1 MKPHTEVLPAGLYM
15 VATPIGNARDITLRA
30 LDVLASADVL
40 AAEDTRNLRRLLQ
53 IHNIPI
59 GDRPLVAYHD
69 HNGTRARPRLLQALQ
84 SGQSVAYA
92 SDAGT
97 PMIADPGFDLVRS
110 AITEGHNVTTAPG
123 ATALAAAVTVAGLPS
138 DRLLFAGF
146 LPNGSTA
153 RRKALVEL
161 GPIPATLILYESP
174 KRLAATL
181 ADAADVLGDRPAVVC
196 RELTKKFEECLRG
209 RLTSL
214 AERYVDSPP
223 KGEIVLLIERGDT
236 AAVNEL
242 EVEAA
247 LRDALTAHTVKD
259 AATIVSNAFGLPR
272 RQIYQMAMR
281 MNKSD

>member
-1 MKPHTEVLPAGLYM
+1 MKPHTDVLPAGLYM

-40 AAEDTRNLRRLLQ
+40 AAEDTRSLRRLLQ

-69 HNGTRARPRLLQALQ
+69 HNGARARPRLLHALQ

-110 AITEGHNVTTAPG
+110 AIVEGYNVTTAPG

-138 DRLLFAGF
+138 DRLFFAGF
-146 LPNGSTA
+146 LPNTSTA
-153 RRKALVEL
+153 RRTALTEL
-161 GPIPATLILYESP
+161 RQIPATLVLYESP
-174 KRLAATL
+174 KRVAATL
-181 ADAADVLGDRPAVVC
+181 ADAADVLGDRPAAIC

-209 RLTSL
+209 GLKSL
-214 AERYVDSPP
+214 AERCADSPP
-223 KGEIVLLIERGDT
+223 RGEIVLLIERGEIE
-236 AAVNEL
+236 AVNEL
-242 EVEAA
+242 EMESA
-247 LRDALTAHTVKD
+247 LKNALTSHTVKD

-272 RQIYQMAMR
+272 RQVYQIAMR
-281 MNKSD
+281 MNNDD

>member
-1 MKPHTEVLPAGLYM
+1 MKPHTDVLPAGLYM

-40 AAEDTRNLRRLLQ
+40 AAEDTRSLRRLLQ

-69 HNGTRARPRLLQALQ
+69 HNGARARPRLLQALQ

-110 AITEGHNVTTAPG
+110 AIVEGYNVTTAPG

-138 DRLLFAGF
+138 DRLFFAGF
-146 LPNGSTA
+146 LPNTSTA
-153 RRKALVEL
+153 RRTALTEL
-161 GPIPATLILYESP
+161 RQIPATLVLYESP
-174 KRLAATL
+174 KRVAATL
-181 ADAADVLGDRPAVVC
+181 ADAADVLGDRPAAIC

-209 RLTSL
+209 GLKSL
-214 AERYVDSPP
+214 AERCADSPP
-223 KGEIVLLIERGDT
+223 RGEIVLLIERGEIE
-236 AAVNEL
+236 AVNEL
-242 EVEAA
+242 EMESA
-247 LRDALTAHTVKD
+247 LKNALTSHTVKD

-272 RQIYQMAMR
+272 RQVYQIAMR
-281 MNKSD
+281 MNNDD

>member
-153 RRKALVEL
+153 RRKALAEL
-161 GPIPATLILYESP
+161 GPIPATLIVYESP

-181 ADAADVLGDRPAVVC
+181 ADAADVLGDRPAVIC

-214 AERYVDSPP
+214 AERYAESPP
-223 KGEIVLLIERGDT
+223 KGEIVLLIERGDSVV
-236 AAVNEL
+236 VNEL
-242 EVEAA
+242 EMEAA
-247 LRDALTAHTVKD
+247 LKHALMAHTVKD

-272 RQIYQMAMR
+272 RQVYQMAMR
-281 MNKSD
+281 MNKSE

>member
-1 MKPHTEVLPAGLYM
+1 MKPHTDVLPAGLYM

-40 AAEDTRNLRRLLQ
+40 AAEDTRSLRRLLQ

-69 HNGTRARPRLLQALQ
+69 HNGARARPRLLQALQ

-110 AITEGHNVTTAPG
+110 AIVEGYNVTTAPG

-138 DRLLFAGF
+138 DRLFFAGF
-146 LPNGSTA
+146 LPNTSTA
-153 RRKALVEL
+153 RRTALTEL
-161 GPIPATLILYESP
+161 RQIPATLVLYESP
-174 KRLAATL
+174 KRVAATL
-181 ADAADVLGDRPAVVC
+181 ADAADVLGDRPAAIC

-209 RLTSL
+209 GLKSL
-214 AERYVDSPP
+214 AERCADSPP
-223 KGEIVLLIERGDT
+223 RGEIVLLIERGEIE
-236 AAVNEL
+236 AVNEL
-242 EVEAA
+242 EMESA
-247 LRDALTAHTVKD
+247 LRNALTSHTVKD

-272 RQIYQMAMR
+272 RQVYQIAMR
-281 MNKSD
+281 MNNDD

>member
-1 MKPHTEVLPAGLYM
+1 MKPHTDVLPAGLYM

-40 AAEDTRNLRRLLQ
+40 AAEDTRSLRRLLQ

-69 HNGTRARPRLLQALQ
+69 HNGARARPRLLHALQ

-110 AITEGHNVTTAPG
+110 AIVEGYNVTTAPG

-138 DRLLFAGF
+138 DRLFFAGF
-146 LPNGSTA
+146 LPNTSTA
-153 RRKALVEL
+153 RRTALTEL
-161 GPIPATLILYESP
+161 RQIPATLVLYESP
-174 KRLAATL
+174 KRVAATL
-181 ADAADVLGDRPAVVC
+181 ADAADVLGDRPAAIC

-209 RLTSL
+209 GLKSL
-214 AERYVDSPP
+214 AERCADSPP
-223 KGEIVLLIERGDT
+223 RGEIVLLIERGEIE
-236 AAVNEL
+236 AVNEL
-242 EVEAA
+242 EMESA
-247 LRDALTAHTVKD
+247 LRNALTSHTVKD

-272 RQIYQMAMR
+272 RQVYQIAMR
-281 MNKSD
+281 MNNDD

>member
-1 MKPHTEVLPAGLYM
+1 MKPHTDVLPAGLYM

-40 AAEDTRNLRRLLQ
+40 AAEDTRSLRRLLQ

-69 HNGTRARPRLLQALQ
+69 HNGARARPRLLQALQ

-110 AITEGHNVTTAPG
+110 AIVEGYNVTTAPG

-138 DRLLFAGF
+138 DRLFFAGF
-146 LPNGSTA
+146 LPNASTA
-153 RRKALVEL
+153 RRTALTEL
-161 GPIPATLILYESP
+161 RQIPATLVLYESP
-174 KRLAATL
+174 KRVAATL
-181 ADAADVLGDRPAVVC
+181 ADAADVLGDRPAAIC

-209 RLTSL
+209 GLKSL
-214 AERYVDSPP
+214 AERCADSPP
-223 KGEIVLLIERGDT
+223 RGEIVLLIERGEIE
-236 AAVNEL
+236 AVNEL
-242 EVEAA
+242 EMESA
-247 LRDALTAHTVKD
+247 LRNALTSHTVKD

-272 RQIYQMAMR
+272 RQVYQIAMR
-281 MNKSD
+281 MNNDD